1 MQTNKDPT
9 TPQPQPPL
17 VTHPK
22 PKQFTLKLPK
32 LRPPSFRKSVPTEG
46 PTHKSLQLQQEPA
59 VPELEKHADDV
70 KEQQQQEERAQQQ
83 PQPKKARQASDS
95 WQKILELE
103 CRMDQLESELGFTA
117 EVMHKTLV
125 RASLLKVATNAML
138 RDVDTTVES

>member
-32 LRPPSFRKSVPTEG
+32 LRPPSFRKSVPSEG
-46 PTHKSLQLQQEPA
+46 PTHNHPLVQQEPT
-59 VPELEKHADDV
+59 VPELEKHADDA
-70 KEQQQQEERAQQQ
+70 KEQQLQQETAQQQ
-83 PQPKKARQASDS
+83 PQAKKARQASDS

-103 CRMDQLESELGFTA
+103 CRMVQLESELDYTA
-117 EVMHKTLV
+117 DVMHKTLV

-138 RDVDTTVES
+138 RDVDTVEL